1 MATLQQIYEAYQAD
15 DPNVSQMNW
24 DPFSWNAPYVP
35 TDTTATDTTTTSPA
49 TGGITNAYYPPIV
62 GGGGDGANIRL
73 PSSFKRTEGSYQGP
87 GTIGLPGNIL
97 QRGPGRQ
104 LDQFEYE
111 GKMYDDPLA
120 PASLMD
126 DEEDPGFFKSFREG
140 LVDNPLMQGVMTA
153 ASAVADP
160 FLAGIR
166 AISKTLPVN
175 ERAILENEAL
185 GSGIALDDIGRVV
198 RQEGLDYD
206 TAENIFAGY
215 NYAQIDEDT
224 FEKRRKAIK
233 NMSPEGYAKRLKAI
247 NDAEKMWRLNKEKT
261 AGIVYKKEK
270 EKGITPLSDQIA
282 INKAK
287 QNFQN
292 IVSQAEDK
300 GTAPTVEDTAAMEDI
315 ISAPVHQ
322 FHPSQGGQNQGGQA
336 TSGGAQLGS
345 GMTTG
350 QHAAFRGAKGGR
362 VKYGNGGIVDLL

>member
-1 MATLQQIYEAYQAD
+1 MATLDQIYRAYLNE
-15 DPNVSQMNW
+15 DPNVSQMVY
-24 DPFSWNAPYVP
+24 DPFSWNIEQ
-35 TDTTATDTTTTSPA
+35 TFDDTVDDTTTTLPV
-49 TGGITNAYYPPIV
+49 TGGITNAYI
-62 GGGGDGANIRL
+62 GGGDGANTRL

-87 GTIGLPGNIL
+87 GTIGLPGNVL

-104 LDQFEYE
+104 FTGMEADIVGDPRGL
-111 GKMYDDPLA
+111 YDD
-120 PASLMD
+120 
-126 DEEDPGFFKSFREG
+126 EDSSWFKQFREG
-140 LVDNPLMQGVMTA
+140 LTDNPLMQGVMAMA
-153 ASAVADP
+153 AP
-160 FLAGIR
+160 FKKGFD
-166 AISKTLPVN
+166 AISQALPVN

-287 QNFQN
+287 QNFKN

-300 GTAPTVEDTAAMEDI
+300 GAASTVEDTAAMENI
-315 ISAPVHQ
+315 ISAPA
-322 FHPSQGGQNQGGQA
+322 HPGLYTPIHGSGGQGGVSTAGQA
-336 TSGGAQLGS
+336 TGVSRSAPQRDYSTHSAYGLN
-345 GMTTG
+345 
-350 QHAAFRGAKGGR
+350 RGGR